1 MLLRG
6 PARGLPTVIDAAD
19 DLKGLLREA
28 DMSSL
33 QTEQSNPRPP
43 RPEPACDGAELCAGA

>member
-6 PARGLPTVIDAAD
+6 PARGLPAVIDAAD

-43 RPEPACDGAELCAGA
+43 KPEPACDGAELCAGA